1 MMMMTMIDDVDDD
14 DDAEEIITTLMM
26 AMMTMTVDHASRR
39 VEPVSSV
46 RDHRYRIRYT
56 EQKDT

>member
-1 MMMMTMIDDVDDD
+1 MMVMTMIVDDD
-14 DDAEEIITTLMM
+14 DDAEEIITTLLM
-26 AMMTMTVDHASRR
+26 AMMTMTIGHASRR